1 MMQNVIV
8 WLKEMAQIV
17 PLPAF
22 VMIGGIVEEVLA
34 PIPSPLVM
42 TLAGS
47 ITASQEFGVPYLFW
61 ICALATL
68 SKTVG
73 AWLFYVL
80 GDKLEH
86 LAVPKFGR
94 YIGVTHKDIE
104 HLRIRFKGTWKD
116 ELTLIIL
123 RLIPVMPSTPVSLV
137 CGILKINL
145 RTFFISTYLGFY
157 VRNMIFMFLGYTG
170 LAAAESLM
178 TGLDLAETA
187 LKIGIVALGGGILAW
202 LYWKRRT
209 GSPVTWL
216 KK

>member
-1 MMQNVIV
+1 MLQTVIL
-8 WLKEMAQIV
+8 WLKEIAQVV

-22 VMIGGIVEEVLA
+22 VMVGGFVEEILA

-47 ITASQEFGVPYLFW
+47 IAASQEGSISYLFW

-68 SKTVG
+68 AKTVG

-80 GDKLEH
+80 GDRLEH
-86 LAVPKFGR
+86 LAVPRFGR
-94 YIGVTHKDIE
+94 YIGVTHQDIE
-104 HLRIRFKGTWKD
+104 SLRARFSGTWKD
-116 ELTLIIL
+116 EVTLVLL

-145 RTFFISTYLGFY
+145 RTFFFSTYAGFY
-157 VRNMIFMFLGYTG
+157 VRNMIFFSLGYTG
-170 LAAAESLM
+170 LSAAESLM
-178 TGLDLAETA
+178 TGIDAAETA
-187 LKIGIVALGGGILAW
+187 LKVGIVLLAAAVLGW

-209 GSPVTWL
+209 QDRGQRT
-216 KK
+216 